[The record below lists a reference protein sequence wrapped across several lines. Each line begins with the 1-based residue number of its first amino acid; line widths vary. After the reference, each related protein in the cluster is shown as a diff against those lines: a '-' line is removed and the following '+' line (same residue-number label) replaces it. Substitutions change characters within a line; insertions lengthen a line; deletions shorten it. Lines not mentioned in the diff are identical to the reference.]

1 MKIKMKIATYN
12 IWNENK
18 GTGNR
23 QRQILEEIRFC
34 NADIIGLQEVTPD
47 FYQEYLQKSAYP
59 YGEFRK
65 YSNEYEGLAIL
76 SRYPIIACTFLE
88 TMEEYDFSAALHIVA
103 EVRGKR
109 FSVSNLHLPWDSAKQ
124 KEIQTVAIDRY
135 MHEQAENMDVSI
147 ILGDFNG
154 SLNSSVHRYLTGE
167 QTLRDCEAKP
177 YWFELSSTYAA
188 IMGENIMP
196 TLDFVNN
203 PRWHGENTT
212 EIPYAADRIY
222 VMYRRGKDVL
232 KSVEL
237 FGTRVSEEN
246 GLSASDHYGVVAE
259 MEFVFS

>member
-1 MKIKMKIATYN
+1 
-12 IWNENK
+12 
-18 GTGNR
+18 
-23 QRQILEEIRFC
+23 
-34 NADIIGLQEVTPD
+34 
-47 FYQEYLQKSAYP
+47 
-59 YGEFRK
+59 
-65 YSNEYEGLAIL
+65 
-76 SRYPIIACTFLE
+76 
-88 TMEEYDFSAALHIVA
+88 
-103 EVRGKR
+103 
-109 FSVSNLHLPWDSAKQ
+109 
-124 KEIQTVAIDRY
+124 
-135 MHEQAENMDVSI
+135 MDVSI

-167 QTLRDCEAKP
+167 QTLRGCEAKP
-177 YWFELSSTYAA
+177 YWFELSSAYAA

-237 FGTRVSEEN
+237 FGTKVSEES